1 MKNPST
7 ALQVTLSSST
17 AVPKRNYPSRLTLNG
32 PENGPSVHDL
42 KVERGTPVQICNK
55 PHACGRALQ
64 RPLITSVVKFRG
76 AVELCEVRRR

>member
-1 MKNPST
+1 MNGSNWT
-7 ALQVTLSSST
+7 APMIYS
-17 AVPKRNYPSRLTLNG
+17 SRLTLNG
-32 PENGPSVHDL
+32 PENDLSVQDL

-76 AVELCEVRRR
+76 AVELCEVRRRHVGGL